1 MRPAAALGML
11 LVASGS
17 LCAQEDIRLQRDARG
32 RVVATN
38 TRGGAYA
45 GARTVPAHVSPQ
57 PAASHGS
64 QAAAVPRQ
72 LGPLIRQAARRH
84 GVSPDLIRA
93 VVAVESGFDPRAVSP
108 RGARGLMQLMPAT
121 AAELNVYNVYDPA
134 QNLDGGTRHLRG
146 LLDRFDGDLRLALAA
161 YNAGSEA
168 VRHHGGVPPYPE
180 TREYV
185 RKVLQRLAHGGSGQS
200 GPRNLT
206 PYRDSRG
213 HLVLTNMPQPAARKA
228 GQ

>member
-1 MRPAAALGML
+1 MRPAAVLAML
-11 LVASGS
+11 LMASGS
-17 LCAQEDIRLQRDARG
+17 LCAQQDIRLQRDARG

-38 TRGGAYA
+38 TKGGAYA
-45 GARTVPAHVSPQ
+45 GARTAHVSPQ
-57 PAASHGS
+57 PAASHS
-64 QAAAVPRQ
+64 AQAPSALRE

-84 GVSPDLIRA
+84 GVSADLIRA

-108 RGARGLMQLMPAT
+108 KGARGLMQLMPAT
-121 AAELNVYNVYDPA
+121 AGELNVDNVYDPA
-134 QNLDGGTRHLRG
+134 QNLDGGTRHLRS

-168 VRHHGGVPPYPE
+168 VRRHGGVPPYPE

-185 RKVLQRLAHGGSGQS
+185 QKVLQRLADGGGGQS

-206 PYRDSRG
+206 PYRDRRG
-213 HLVLTNMPQPAARKA
+213 HLVLSNVPQPAARKA

>member
-1 MRPAAALGML
+1 MRLAALLVTL
-11 LVASGS
+11 LVACGS
-17 LCAQEDIRLQRDARG
+17 LGAQDDIRLQRDTRG

-45 GARTVPAHVSPQ
+45 GARTVLAHVSPQ
-57 PAASHGS
+57 PAASHS
-64 QAAAVPRQ
+64 SPAAAPRQ

-108 RGARGLMQLMPAT
+108 KGARGLMQLMPAT
-121 AAELNVYNVYDPA
+121 AAELNVDNVYDPA
-134 QNLDGGTRHLRG
+134 QNLDAGTRHLRG

-168 VRHHGGVPPYPE
+168 VRRHGGVPPYPE

-185 RKVLQRLAHGGSGQS
+185 HKVLQRLADGGSGQS

-213 HLVLTNMPQPAARKA
+213 HLVLSNVPRPAARKA

>member
-1 MRPAAALGML
+1 VRQAAALAML
-11 LVASGS
+11 LMASGS
-17 LCAQEDIRLQRDARG
+17 LCAQQDIRLQRDARG

-45 GARTVPAHVSPQ
+45 GTRTAHVSPQ
-57 PAASHGS
+57 SAASHKA
-64 QAAAVPRQ
+64 QAPAALRQ

-84 GVSPDLIRA
+84 GVAADLIRA

-108 RGARGLMQLMPAT
+108 KGARGLMQLMPAT
-121 AAELNVYNVYDPA
+121 AAELNVDNVYDPA

-146 LLDRFDGDLRLALAA
+146 LLDRFDGDVRLALAA

-168 VRHHGGVPPYPE
+168 VLRHGGVPPYPE
-180 TREYV
+180 TRAYV
-185 RKVLQRLAHGGSGQS
+185 QKVLQRLADGGGERS

-213 HLVLTNMPQPAARKA
+213 HLLLSNVPQPAARRA
-228 GQ
+228 RQ

>member
-1 MRPAAALGML
+1 MRPAAVLAML
-11 LVASGS
+11 LAASGS

-32 RVVATN
+32 RLVATN

-45 GARTVPAHVSPQ
+45 GAGTALVPGSPQ
-57 PAASHGS
+57 PAATHSS
-64 QAAAVPRQ
+64 QAPAARRQ

-84 GVSPDLIRA
+84 GVSADLIRA
-93 VVAVESGFDPRAVSP
+93 VVAVESGFNPRAVSP

-121 AAELNVYNVYDPA
+121 AAQLNVDNVYDPA
-134 QNLDGGTRHLRG
+134 QNLDGGTRHLRD

-168 VRHHGGVPPYPE
+168 VRRHGGVPPYPE
-180 TREYV
+180 TREYIH
-185 RKVLQRLAHGGSGQS
+185 KVLERLGDGDSGQS
-200 GPRNLT
+200 RSRNLT

-213 HLVLTNMPQPAARKA
+213 HLVLSNVPQPVARKA

>member
-1 MRPAAALGML
+1 MRPAAVLAML

-17 LCAQEDIRLQRDARG
+17 LCAQADIRLQRDARG

-38 TRGGAYA
+38 TRGGAYGGA
-45 GARTVPAHVSPQ
+45 GSVLDGSPR
-57 PAASHGS
+57 PAATHGS
-64 QAAAVPRQ
+64 QAPAARQ
-72 LGPLIRQAARRH
+72 RLGSLIRQAARRH
-84 GVSPDLIRA
+84 GVSADLIRA

-121 AAELNVYNVYDPA
+121 AAQLNVDNLYDPA

-161 YNAGSEA
+161 YNAGSGA
-168 VRHHGGVPPYPE
+168 VRRHGGMPPYPE

-185 RKVLQRLAHGGSGQS
+185 HKVLQRLADGGSGSS
-200 GPRNLT
+200 GPRSLT

-213 HLVLTNMPQPAARKA
+213 HLVLSNVPQPAARKA
-228 GQ
+228 RP